1 MKVSVIKQYSV
12 FMPNR
17 PGALARMTRLFADAG
32 VNIVGIS
39 SEVRDDSALVRI
51 AVDGPEDRSSVLSRA
66 GFASVEGRLL
76 SIELEDKPGQ
86 LARVVKLLADGGI
99 NVTNVY
105 GTSLGRGPAR
115 LVFAVDNADAAAEV
129 LRSKA

>member
-1 MKVSVIKQYSV
+1 MKVTIVKQYSV

-17 PGALARMTRLFADAG
+17 PGALARMAKLFADSG

-51 AVDGPEDRSSVLSRA
+51 AVDGDEDRSGILSKA

-76 SIELEDKPGQ
+76 AVDVEDQPGQ
-86 LARVVKLLADGGI
+86 LAKVAKLLADGGI
-99 NVTNVY
+99 NITNVY
-105 GTSLGRGPAR
+105 GTSFSRQVSRIL
-115 LVFAVDNADAAAEV
+115 FAVDSADAAAE
-129 LRSKA
+129 LLQNQ